1 MGLPSPFTPLWISPD
16 DRLSGRR
23 AIESEVVS
31 VKMTSLDIRK
41 QTFKKVMRGYDK
53 DEVQAFLEMIA
64 DEFERLNRD
73 NLKLQE
79 NDAQLRAEVDRFR
92 SMEETLQE
100 MLKTA
105 QQAAEDVRE
114 NARKEGRLM
123 VKEAELL
130 ANRAIEKARSQVHT
144 IRAEVVELR
153 NQRDLFLARFQ
164 ALTQAQTDFLA
175 QLEFTD
181 TNVVQESVEDDE
193 PDSHG
198 NGRATEEAETA
209 T

>member
-1 MGLPSPFTPLWISPD
+1 
-16 DRLSGRR
+16 
-23 AIESEVVS
+23 
-31 VKMTSLDIRK
+31 MTSLDLRK

-79 NDAQLRAEVDRFR
+79 QDAQLQMEVDRFR
-92 SMEETLQE
+92 SMEETLHE

-105 QQAAEDVRE
+105 QLAAEDVRE

-153 NQRDLFLARFQ
+153 NQRDLFVARFQ

-181 TNVVQESVEDDE
+181 TNVVQEALEDEDLE
-193 PDSHG
+193 SHEM
-198 NGRATEEAETA
+198 A
-209 T
+209 

>member
-1 MGLPSPFTPLWISPD
+1 M
-16 DRLSGRR
+16 
-23 AIESEVVS
+23 
-31 VKMTSLDIRK
+31 KMTSLDLRK

-79 NDAQLRAEVDRFR
+79 QDAQLQMEVDRFR
-92 SMEETLQE
+92 SMEETLHE

-105 QQAAEDVRE
+105 QLAAEDVRE
-114 NARKEGRLM
+114 NARKEGQLM

-153 NQRDLFLARFQ
+153 NQRDLFVARFQ
-164 ALTQAQTDFLA
+164 ALTQAQPDFLA
-175 QLEFTD
+175 QLELTD
-181 TNVVQESVEDDE
+181 TNVIQEAVEDEDPE
-193 PDSHG
+193 SHG
-198 NGRATEEAETA
+198 NGRAAEETETA
-209 T
+209 A

>member
-1 MGLPSPFTPLWISPD
+1 
-16 DRLSGRR
+16 
-23 AIESEVVS
+23 
-31 VKMTSLDIRK
+31 MTSLDLRK

-79 NDAQLRAEVDRFR
+79 QDAQLQMEVDRFR
-92 SMEETLQE
+92 SMEETLHE

-105 QQAAEDVRE
+105 QLAAEDVRE

-130 ANRAIEKARSQVHT
+130 ANRAIENARSQVHT

-153 NQRDLFLARFQ
+153 NQRDLFVARFQ

-181 TNVVQESVEDDE
+181 TNVVQEAVEDEE
-193 PDSHG
+193 PESHG
-198 NGRATEEAETA
+198 NGRATEETETA
-209 T
+209 A

>member
-1 MGLPSPFTPLWISPD
+1 M
-16 DRLSGRR
+16 
-23 AIESEVVS
+23 
-31 VKMTSLDIRK
+31 KMTSLDIRK

-79 NDAQLRAEVDRFR
+79 QDAQLQTEVDRFR
-92 SMEETLQE
+92 SMEETLHE

-130 ANRAIEKARSQVHT
+130 ANRAIENARSQVHT

-153 NQRDLFLARFQ
+153 NQRDLFVARFQ

-181 TNVVQESVEDDE
+181 TNVVQEAVEDEDPE
-193 PDSHG
+193 SHG
-198 NGRATEEAETA
+198 NGIVAEETETA
-209 T
+209 A

>member
-1 MGLPSPFTPLWISPD
+1 M
-16 DRLSGRR
+16 
-23 AIESEVVS
+23 
-31 VKMTSLDIRK
+31 KMTSLDLRK

-79 NDAQLRAEVDRFR
+79 QDAQLQMEVDRFR
-92 SMEETLQE
+92 SMEETLHE

-105 QQAAEDVRE
+105 QLAAEDVRE
-114 NARKEGRLM
+114 NARKEGQLM

-153 NQRDLFLARFQ
+153 NQRDLFVARFQ

-181 TNVVQESVEDDE
+181 TNVVQEAVEDEDPE
-193 PDSHG
+193 SHG
-198 NGRATEEAETA
+198 NGIVAEETETA
-209 T
+209 A

>member
-1 MGLPSPFTPLWISPD
+1 
-16 DRLSGRR
+16 
-23 AIESEVVS
+23 
-31 VKMTSLDIRK
+31 MTSLDLRK

-53 DEVQAFLEMIA
+53 AEVQAFLEMIA

-79 NDAQLRAEVDRFR
+79 QDAQLQMEVDRFR
-92 SMEETLQE
+92 SMEETLHE

-105 QQAAEDVRE
+105 QLAAEDVRE

-153 NQRDLFLARFQ
+153 NQRDLFVARFQ

-181 TNVVQESVEDDE
+181 TNVVQEAVEDE
-193 PDSHG
+193 APERHG
-198 NGRATEEAETA
+198 NGRAAEETETA
-209 T
+209 A